1 MTVDLID
8 AQTKFDAE
16 QNQLRKNTLIEPEPK
31 KEYFSQYKK
40 WKILQLNNNVDWS
53 KTPGHG
59 TVSQGRDGQG
69 NAAGPIQ
76 PAGSDVP
83 TAVDTTQLYQT
94 EERCSSAQGKIF
106 FITS

>member
-59 TVSQGRDGQG
+59 TFSQGRDGQS